1 MQNGRIIFVSSR
13 KAPPE
18 DMHNKYFAFECKC
31 TWQVLLCGDPLQL
44 MKTIHH
50 AYKDITKIMTC
61 IMKNGR
67 LRNDFMRNLSS
78 HYRVA
83 EKVADDHQV

>member
-1 MQNGRIIFVSSR
+1 MQ
-13 KAPPE
+13 
-18 DMHNKYFAFECKC
+18 MHMAGC
-31 TWQVLLCGDPLQL
+31 TCGDPLQL

-50 AYKDITKIMTC
+50 AYIDITKIMTC

-67 LRNDFMRNLSS
+67 LQDDFMRNLSS
-78 HYRVA
+78 HHRIV